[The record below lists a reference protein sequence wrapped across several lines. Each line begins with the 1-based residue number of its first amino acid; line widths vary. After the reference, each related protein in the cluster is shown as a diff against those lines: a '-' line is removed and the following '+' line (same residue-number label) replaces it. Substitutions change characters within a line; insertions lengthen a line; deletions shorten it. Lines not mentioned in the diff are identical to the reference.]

1 MSCSRVNASVKK
13 MRYKIQENS
22 ETHSELSQTS
32 KTELQSSILN
42 VSLASKYASENKKV
56 TTTSLNLNTRWWC
69 CGIMILSITQN

>member
-32 KTELQSSILN
+32 KTELQSSILD
-42 VSLASKYASENKKV
+42 VSLASKYVSGV
-56 TTTSLNLNTRWWC
+56 SSLLLTSRLN
-69 CGIMILSITQN
+69 